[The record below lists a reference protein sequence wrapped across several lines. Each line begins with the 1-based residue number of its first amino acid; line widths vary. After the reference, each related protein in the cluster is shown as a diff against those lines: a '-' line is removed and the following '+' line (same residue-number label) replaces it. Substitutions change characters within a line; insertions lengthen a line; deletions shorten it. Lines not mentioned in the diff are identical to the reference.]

1 MSVDLAELSA
11 KQVVEYIR
19 DGEMSAAD
27 YAAQLLERI
36 GAHAR
41 LNAFITIDEQ
51 RVLREARAVDSARAL
66 GRHLGPLA
74 GLPFVVKDQIDV
86 AGYPTTM
93 GHTMFE
99 SYVATDDAAIV
110 GRVLEAGGIVLAKT
124 NCGPMVGGY
133 PGRAVSA
140 ATNNNPYYGP
150 ARNPYDPTRM
160 SGGSSGGN
168 AVALAA
174 RLAPAGIGEDTG
186 GSIRIPAAFCGI
198 AGLRPSTFS
207 VENVLVG
214 ARRKRYP
221 DAGIVPPPGST
232 ETAGPMARSV
242 ADVAFIDAVLTG
254 EASASVS
261 LDSCR
266 LGIPDER
273 YWQTTVYEPAVRAV
287 TEAAWDALR
296 SAGVVLVEIDLAEMC
311 SRARAMPFPLGAS
324 SEAFASW
331 LAEHVPEITLDAVAR
346 LPRRLPSSN
355 VGAARAAPRAPEPG
369 DEHVLSD
376 TLREYHRLF
385 SSESIDALAFPT
397 QMMVAPLINVHEDR
411 LDQQV
416 EVDGQWVDE
425 LSLLLST
432 TLWGAMLGAPS
443 LSVPVGLAGG
453 LPVGMALQ
461 GLPGE
466 DSRVLALG
474 VAVEEMVGSIPA
486 PPPLPTRHRVAART
500 HDGHG
505 IVGRAAK

>member
-1 MSVDLAELSA
+1 VSVDLAELSA

-27 YAAQLLERI
+27 YAAHLLERI
-36 GAHAR
+36 GVHSR
-41 LNAFITIDEQ
+41 YNVIISIDEQ
-51 RVLREARAVDSARAL
+51 RVLREARSVDSARAR

-74 GLPFVVKDQIDV
+74 GLPFVIKDQIDV

-93 GHTMFE
+93 GHSMFE
-99 SYVATDDAAIV
+99 RYVATHDAAIV
-110 GRVLEAGGIVLAKT
+110 SRVLEAGGIVLAKT

-133 PGRAVSA
+133 PGRSLSA

-168 AVALAA
+168 AVAIAA

-198 AGLRPSTFS
+198 AGFRPSTFS

-221 DAGIVPPPGST
+221 DAGIVPPPGYT

-254 EASASVS
+254 EASTSVS

-266 LGIPDER
+266 VGIPGER
-273 YWQTTVYEPAVRAV
+273 YWGTTVYEPAVRAV
-287 TEAAWDALR
+287 TEAVWDTLR

-324 SEAFASW
+324 SDAFASW
-331 LAEHVPEITLDAVAR
+331 LAEHVPEITLDALAR

-355 VGAARAAPRAPEPG
+355 VASTPAAPRASEPAAQ
-369 DEHVLSD
+369 HLLSD
-376 TLREYHRLF
+376 TLREYQRLF
-385 SSESIDALAFPT
+385 TSNSLDALAFPT
-397 QMMVAPLINVHEDR
+397 QMMGAPLINVHEDR

-416 EVDGQWVDE
+416 EVDGQWADE
-425 LSLLLST
+425 LALLLST

-453 LPVGMALQ
+453 LPVGLTLQ
-461 GLPGE
+461 GIPGD

-474 VAVEEMVGSIPA
+474 VAVEKLVGSMT
-486 PPPLPTRHRVAART
+486 PPPLLVRGSNGGT
-500 HDGHG
+500 H
-505 IVGRAAK
+505 A